1 MLHLPT
7 GIGGCIDDVNR
18 LRDGFVE
25 DALRSH
31 GVIDHATR
39 ATTAEIR
46 EERDQRK
53 AVIWTPIVVQDGIS
67 GRYRP
72 THALHA
78 TFGDN
83 RPGLTE
89 LFEHFRR
96 FIAGQLPE
104 VAAREHRHGHDFA
117 HPLLPIDDANPFH
130 VVAAVLAVARCS
142 RLQSE
147 LGAFLAVVVLFAEI
161 AVAGIERRF
170 FGFQANFNAV
180 QSFDLVERQPARDN
194 HIGPRGRVVALGVR
208 IRDHVERVKHRN
220 VQFAL
225 FAVVEVHPNVVV
237 APLLNH
243 AVLEDFRLFP
253 VQFVVA
259 GDLHRH
265 F

>member
-1 MLHLPT
+1 M
-7 GIGGCIDDVNR
+7 NR

-25 DALRSH
+25 DALRPH

-53 AVIWTPIVVQDGIS
+53 AVIWTPIVVQDGIA
-67 GRYRP
+67 GGDRP
-72 THALHA
+72 THALHPA
-78 TFGDN
+78 LGDD
-83 RPGLTE
+83 RPRLAE
-89 LFEHFRR
+89 LIEHFGRLV
-96 FIAGQLPE
+96 AGQLPE

-170 FGFQANFNAV
+170 FGFQSDSSAV

-237 APLLNH
+237 ATLLNH
-243 AVLEDFRLFP
+243 SILEYFRFLP
-253 VQFVVA
+253 VDLVVA
-259 GDLHRH
+259 GDLHCD